1 MSESGIFK
9 AAISLPP
16 DRRGSYLDQVCGT
29 DLELRRDID
38 SLLRA
43 HDESSTL
50 AQDLSER
57 YERAG
62 GPVAISEKPGS
73 AIGPYVLREQIGEG
87 GMGVVFRAEQS
98 SPVRRTVALKVIKP
112 GMDSVQFIARLEA
125 ERQALA
131 LMDHPSIAKFLDAG
145 ATECGRPFL
154 VMELIDG
161 IPITEYC
168 NGNRLTLTARLEL
181 FELVCQAIQ
190 HAHQKGIIHRDIKPT
205 NVLVALRDGKPTP
218 KMIDFGVAKAVG
230 QRLTEKTLFTGLG
243 MVVGTF
249 EYMSPEQAEI
259 GARPEGIDTRSDIY
273 SLGVLLYELLT
284 GNTPL
289 ESRRLRELPLDEILR
304 LIREEDPPRPSRRL
318 ATSEGAVSIAAARGT
333 VSSRLIRDVCGDLD
347 WIVMKSLEKDP
358 ARRYE
363 SASSLARDIRH
374 YLEDE
379 AVDAQPP
386 SARYRLRK
394 LAFKHRAALAVATGF
409 VVVLIA
415 ATAISAWE
423 AVRANRAEA
432 GARLD
437 RDQALRAARAQ
448 TEARELAQSA
458 EKSARIEAAKATAI
472 NTFLMEDLLSQAN
485 PEQNAV
491 ERNVS
496 VRELLDRAS
505 IRVNERFQNQPD
517 VESEIRKAIAN
528 AYHDLGVF
536 DESER
541 HWRAILEL
549 ARKTTGP
556 DSPRTWFAQAHV
568 GHLLKHL
575 GRKSEG
581 LKILNEAKEA
591 LERLEGR
598 DHPDTII
605 AMEYLGS
612 AYSES
617 GELPRALSLMEE
629 AVRLRTERAGNDRA
643 VSGKSVQNLARAYN
657 RAGRYSDASALLLKK
672 LDSDKAQRAADH
684 PDTITDM
691 QILAD
696 TYEGA
701 GRMSEAI
708 SLGEEVL
715 KLSKSRLGANHPET
729 IITMNNLGITYSHA
743 HRDKDAVAILEPA
756 LELSKAK
763 RGAEHPDTLNTINNL
778 AVAYRNLGELQK
790 AQPLFEEFL
799 RVFRAKHASD
809 DPQALHAMV
818 NLGRIYLA
826 GGRANEGLAL
836 LEEAYRRGKVTLDTS
851 YTQTCDALYCL
862 GMEHHRA
869 GRFDRA
875 IPLFEELSLL
885 RTRRLGPKHQQTWE
899 AIHLLAVTYRNN
911 RQPEKAIPRFEG
923 LVASLKATLGGDHF
937 QTLVITMQLLA
948 TYVEAQRWADAEAR
962 GRECLEVVSRTM
974 PDAWHRF
981 SIMSHLGAAL
991 AGQRKYDQ
999 AERFL
1004 VEGYEGLKARAAQ
1017 IPERRPTRLDK
1028 SQLESAASHLV
1039 SFYEITGHTQKA
1051 AEVRAKMGR
1060 TPAAGPAR

>member
-16 DRRGSYLDQVCGT
+16 DRRGAYLDQVCGT
-29 DLELRRDID
+29 DLELRRDVD

-50 AQDLSER
+50 AHDLSER

-62 GPVAISEKPGS
+62 GSVGISEKPGS
-73 AIGPYVLREQIGEG
+73 AIGPYMLGEQIGEG
-87 GMGVVFRAEQS
+87 GMGVVCRAEQL
-98 SPVRRTVALKVIKP
+98 SPVRRSVALKVIKP

-131 LMDHPSIAKFLDAG
+131 LMDHPSIARFLDAG
-145 ATECGRPFL
+145 ATEYGRPFL
-154 VMELIDG
+154 VMELVDG

-168 NGNRLTLTARLEL
+168 NGNRLTLTERLEL
-181 FELVCQAIQ
+181 FALVCQAIQ

-205 NVLVALRDGKPTP
+205 NVLVVLRDGKPTP
-218 KMIDFGVAKAVG
+218 KVIDFGVAKAID
-230 QRLTEKTLFTGLG
+230 QRLTEKTLFTRLG

-289 ESRRLRELPLDEILR
+289 ESRRLRELSLNEILR

-318 ATSEGAVSIAAARGT
+318 ATSEGAISIAAARGT
-333 VSSRLIRDVCGDLD
+333 LSARLVRDVRGDLD

-374 YLEDE
+374 YLADE
-379 AVDAQPP
+379 AVDARPP

-432 GARLD
+432 GARYD
-437 RDQALRAARAQ
+437 RDQALRAARSE
-448 TEARELAQSA
+448 TETRKLAQVA
-458 EKSARIEAAKATAI
+458 EKRARIEADKAMAI
-472 NTFLMEDLLSQAN
+472 NSFLTEDLLSQAD

-491 ERNVS
+491 ERIVT

-517 VESEIRKAIAN
+517 VESEIRKTIAN

-536 DESER
+536 DQSER

-556 DSPRTWFAQAHV
+556 DSPGAWFAQAHL
-568 GHLLKHL
+568 GHTLEHL
-575 GRKSEG
+575 GSKSEG
-581 LKILNEAKEA
+581 LKILSHAKDA
-591 LERLEGR
+591 LERLEGPH
-598 DHPDTII
+598 HPDTIL
-605 AMEYLGS
+605 AMEYLGR
-612 AYSES
+612 AYRKA
-617 GELPRALSLMEE
+617 GDLPRAISLLEE
-629 AVRLRTERAGNDRA
+629 ALRLRTERVGNISA
-643 VSGKSVQNLARAYN
+643 VNGKSVRNLANAYN
-657 RAGRYSDASALLLKK
+657 DAGRYSEASALLVKR
-672 LDSDKAQRAADH
+672 LDSDKAKRAADH
-684 PDTITDM
+684 PDTIADM

-696 TYEGA
+696 TYEAA

-715 KLSKSRLGANHPET
+715 KLSKTRLGANHPET

-743 HRDKDAVAILEPA
+743 HRDKDAVAILEAGA

-763 RGAEHPDTLNTINNL
+763 RAPN
-778 AVAYRNLGELQK
+778 
-790 AQPLFEEFL
+790 
-799 RVFRAKHASD
+799 
-809 DPQALHAMV
+809 
-818 NLGRIYLA
+818 
-826 GGRANEGLAL
+826 
-836 LEEAYRRGKVTLDTS
+836 
-851 YTQTCDALYCL
+851 
-862 GMEHHRA
+862 
-869 GRFDRA
+869 
-875 IPLFEELSLL
+875 IPI
-885 RTRRLGPKHQQTWE
+885 R
-899 AIHLLAVTYRNN
+899 
-911 RQPEKAIPRFEG
+911 
-923 LVASLKATLGGDHF
+923 
-937 QTLVITMQLLA
+937 
-948 TYVEAQRWADAEAR
+948 
-962 GRECLEVVSRTM
+962 
-974 PDAWHRF
+974 
-981 SIMSHLGAAL
+981 
-991 AGQRKYDQ
+991 
-999 AERFL
+999 
-1004 VEGYEGLKARAAQ
+1004 
-1017 IPERRPTRLDK
+1017 
-1028 SQLESAASHLV
+1028 
-1039 SFYEITGHTQKA
+1039 
-1051 AEVRAKMGR
+1051 
-1060 TPAAGPAR
+1060 